1 MLRLHLRKVR
11 EKVRGGVANENGLS
25 ICIYEPTH
33 LPRANENEKNPL
45 ASAIPGFV
53 DVSDPCLVCVQNPLD
68 VSGVFWGLFGDVLVM
83 I

>member
-45 ASAIPGFV
+45 ASAIPGQKV
-53 DVSDPCLVCVQNPLD
+53 TQITVPSLHHCK
-68 VSGVFWGLFGDVLVM
+68 
-83 I
+83 

>member
-11 EKVRGGVANENGLS
+11 EKVRGGVANENGLA

-45 ASAIPGFV
+45 ASAIPGWDGENRNRFR
-53 DVSDPCLVCVQNPLD
+53 
-68 VSGVFWGLFGDVLVM
+68 VFLPFRFFLP
-83 I
+83 

>member
-45 ASAIPGFV
+45 ASAIPG
-53 DVSDPCLVCVQNPLD
+53 L
-68 VSGVFWGLFGDVLVM
+68 GDD
-83 I
+83 

>member
-45 ASAIPGFV
+45 ASAIPSLNNV
-53 DVSDPCLVCVQNPLD
+53 ACSSLLQQ
-68 VSGVFWGLFGDVLVM
+68 VLPRTTAAEDEGS
-83 I
+83 

>member
-45 ASAIPGFV
+45 ASAIPGSCMLERTTFATGGI
-53 DVSDPCLVCVQNPLD
+53 QK
-68 VSGVFWGLFGDVLVM
+68 VLHT
-83 I
+83 